1 MKAPTAQMSVAEMP
15 EMPSR
20 KLSVGWVLLSMMFG
34 LTTCTQPVPS
44 KCSIRV
50 CKTGGLGTVSV
61 VNPTAQ
67 ILVGDKV
74 RRPLLASALS
84 LLPGL
89 GVEIVLNVELQAGKA
104 CGATERRGFDA
115 GSVTPLAR
123 RCGID
128 RGQSSCVLGFAVAAG
143 LRFAAAAGATGI
155 VDARTAKASAGRNRM
170 LRTIEPSST
179 GDAPAPSQHIHFSQ
193 TTDNRLRSRCA
204 DYCTGRGS
212 GKGSACSSS
221 CAAQSSG
228 GDLLEA
234 FPRSRVCGNA
244 SE

>member
-1 MKAPTAQMSVAEMP
+1 MTVEEMP

-20 KLSVGWVLLSMMFG
+20 KLSVGWLLLSMMFG

-104 CGATERRGFDA
+104 CGAAERRGP
-115 GSVTPLAR
+115 G
-123 RCGID
+123 G
-128 RGQSSCVLGFAVAAG
+128 G
-143 LRFAAAAGATGI
+143 L
-155 VDARTAKASAGRNRM
+155 
-170 LRTIEPSST
+170 
-179 GDAPAPSQHIHFSQ
+179 
-193 TTDNRLRSRCA
+193 
-204 DYCTGRGS
+204 CTGRGS

>member
-1 MKAPTAQMSVAEMP
+1 MKAPTAQISVAEMP

-20 KLSVGWVLLSMMFG
+20 TLSVGWVPLSMMFG

-61 VNPTAQ
+61 VKPTAQ

-104 CGATERRGFDA
+104 CGAAERRGLEGGRA
-115 GSVTPLAR
+115 PPPAW
-123 RCGID
+123 RCGQD
-128 RGQSSCVLGFAVAAG
+128 PGQSRCRPGGV
-143 LRFAAAAGATGI
+143 AAAAAARMGAARAATRNA
-155 VDARTAKASAGRNRM
+155 DA
-170 LRTIEPSST
+170 
-179 GDAPAPSQHIHFSQ
+179 
-193 TTDNRLRSRCA
+193 
-204 DYCTGRGS
+204 
-212 GKGSACSSS
+212 
-221 CAAQSSG
+221 
-228 GDLLEA
+228 
-234 FPRSRVCGNA
+234 
-244 SE
+244 

>member
-1 MKAPTAQMSVAEMP
+1 MTVEEMP

-20 KLSVGWVLLSMMFG
+20 KLSVGWVPLSMMFA

-61 VNPTAQ
+61 VKPTAQ

-104 CGATERRGFDA
+104 CGAAERRGLA
-115 GSVTPLAR
+115 GGGATPPPR
-123 RCGID
+123 RCGQK
-128 RGQSSCVLGFAVAAG
+128 R
-143 LRFAAAAGATGI
+143 
-155 VDARTAKASAGRNRM
+155 
-170 LRTIEPSST
+170 
-179 GDAPAPSQHIHFSQ
+179 AP
-193 TTDNRLRSRCA
+193 
-204 DYCTGRGS
+204 
-212 GKGSACSSS
+212 
-221 CAAQSSG
+221 
-228 GDLLEA
+228 
-234 FPRSRVCGNA
+234 
-244 SE
+244 